1 VLANCM
7 LFNETTQALNKTKV
21 ATRETV
27 RL

>member
-1 VLANCM
+1 M